1 MMKMTLLRRGRL
13 MSSREMLSSVFH
25 FPAGI
30 TIDSIDPSANEL
42 VIGVACDFPS
52 MPCPECQQLSARIH
66 SRYPRL
72 VADLPCAGR
81 NVILVLT
88 VRKFVCGTPT
98 CPRKIFTERLPGL
111 VESYA
116 RMTSRLIA
124 LVQALGLVAG
134 GRLGTR
140 LADRLGVAP
149 TPSTLLRHL
158 MQLPAPLTRAV
169 RVLGVDDFAWKKRFT
184 YGTILVDLERRKI
197 IDVLPDRESATVEAW
212 LKEHPEVEFVSRDRG
227 KDFTKAATMGAPQA
241 QQVVDR
247 FHVVKNLS
255 EVLQEILGHCRA
267 EIRQGEAAVS
277 EFEQAAEERARGL
290 PTVATWQQR
299 TPAHVKKAHQAR
311 QASRDDR
318 YQQMTTLRAQ
328 GLTQS
333 EVAKR
338 MGMSERA
345 VRQWLKRGAAPTNER
360 QFRRRSVFDPY
371 AAYVLHRWQD
381 GMHEA
386 KQLYEEIQVQG
397 FSGTVRIVQR
407 FVQALRDDPEKMP
420 LAPATGADRF
430 SSKTATW
437 LFIRDPKQL
446 TTEKQAE
453 LELIC
458 QRSETARQTYE
469 LTQQLMSMLRLRR
482 GQEFERWLSAVEAS
496 QIPELRRFAQG
507 LLKDKSAVVAG
518 LTLSYSNGPVEAQ
531 VQKLKVVKR
540 SMYGRAKLPL
550 LRQRLL
556 HVA

>member
-1 MMKMTLLRRGRL
+1 MEP
-13 MSSREMLSSVFH
+13 REAALLSSILH
-25 FPAGI
+25 LPAGI
-30 TIDSIDPSANEL
+30 TITSVHPSATEL
-42 VIGVACDFPS
+42 TVDVACHAPS
-52 MPCPECQQLSARIH
+52 MPCPECHQLSARIH
-66 SRYPRL
+66 GRYQRT

-81 NVILVLT
+81 NVLLMLT
-88 VRKFVCGTPT
+88 VRKFVCSTPS
-98 CPRKIFTERLPGL
+98 CPHKIFTERLPGL
-111 VESYA
+111 VESYG
-116 RMTSRLIA
+116 RMTRQLIA
-124 LVQALGLVAG
+124 LLQALGLGAG
-134 GRLGTR
+134 GQLGTR
-140 LADRLGVAP
+140 QADRSGIAT

-197 IDVLPDRESATVEAW
+197 IDVLADRESATVEAW
-212 LKEHPEVEFVSRDRG
+212 LQEHPEVELVIRDRG
-227 KDFTKAATMGAPQA
+227 KDFTKAATRGAPQA
-241 QQVVDR
+241 RQVVDR

-267 EIRQGEAAVS
+267 EIRQGEAPAS
-277 EFEQAAEERARGL
+277 EKATEERARAR
-290 PTVATWQQR
+290 PSVATWQQR

-328 GLTQS
+328 GLTQR

-345 VRQWLKRGAAPTNER
+345 VRTWLKRGAAPTNER
-360 QFRRRSVFDPY
+360 QFRRQSVFDPY
-371 AAYVLHRWQD
+371 AVYVLERWQA
-381 GMHEA
+381 GVHEA
-386 KQLYEEIQVQG
+386 KQLYEEIQAQG

-407 FVQALRDDPEKMP
+407 FVQALRDDPEKISLP
-420 LAPATGADRF
+420 PATGADRF
-430 SSKTATW
+430 SSNTATW

-446 TTEKQAE
+446 TSEKQAE

-469 LTQQLMSMLRLRR
+469 LTQQFMSMLRLRR
-482 GQEFERWLSAVEAS
+482 GQEFEMWLSAVEAS

-531 VQKLKVVKR
+531 VQKLKLVKR
-540 SMYGRAKLPL
+540 SMFGRAKLPL

-556 HVA
+556 HAA

>member
-1 MMKMTLLRRGRL
+1 MEPREAVLLCSIL
-13 MSSREMLSSVFH
+13 HL
-25 FPAGI
+25 PAGI
-30 TIDSIDPSANEL
+30 TITSVHPSATEL
-42 VIGVACDFPS
+42 VVGVVCHAPS
-52 MPCPECQQLSARIH
+52 MPCPACHQLSARIH
-66 SRYPRL
+66 GSYQRT

-81 NVILVLT
+81 NVLLMLT
-88 VRKFVCGTPT
+88 VRKFVCSTLT
-98 CPRKIFTERLPGL
+98 CPHKIFTERLPGL
-111 VESYA
+111 VESYG
-116 RMTSRLIA
+116 RMTTRLIA
-124 LVQALGLVAG
+124 LLQALGLGAG
-134 GRLGTR
+134 GQMGTR
-140 LADRLGVAP
+140 QADRSGIAT

-158 MQLPAPLTRAV
+158 MQLPAPVRRAV

-184 YGTILVDLERRKI
+184 YGTILVELERRKI
-197 IDVLPDRESATVEAW
+197 IDVLADRESATVEAW
-212 LKEHPEVEFVSRDRG
+212 LKEHPEVELVIRDRG
-227 KDFTKAATMGAPQA
+227 KDFTKAATVGAPQA

-247 FHVVKNLS
+247 FHIVKNLS

-267 EIRQGEAAVS
+267 EIRQREAPVS
-277 EFEQAAEERARGL
+277 ELEKAAEERARAR
-290 PTVATWQQR
+290 PSVATWQQR

-328 GLTQS
+328 GLTQR
-333 EVAKR
+333 EGAKG

-345 VRQWLKRGAAPTNER
+345 VRHWLKRGAAPTNAR
-360 QFRRRSVFDPY
+360 HFRRRSVFDPY
-371 AAYVLHRWQD
+371 AAYVLERWQA
-381 GMHEA
+381 GTHEA
-386 KQLYEEIQVQG
+386 KQLYEEIQAQG

-407 FVQALRDDPEKMP
+407 FVQALRDDPEKIILP
-420 LAPATGADRF
+420 PATEADRF

-446 TTEKQAE
+446 TTQKQAE

-469 LTQQLMSMLRLRR
+469 LTQQFMSMLRLRR
-482 GQEFERWLSAVEAS
+482 GQEFEAWLSAVEVS

-518 LTLSYSNGPVEAQ
+518 LTRSYSNGPVEAQ

-540 SMYGRAKLPL
+540 SMFGRAKLPL

-556 HVA
+556 HAA

>member
-1 MMKMTLLRRGRL
+1 ML
-13 MSSREMLSSVFH
+13 MGSREMLASVFH

-30 TIDSIDPSANEL
+30 TIDSIDPSATEL
-42 VIGVACDFPS
+42 VIRIACDFPS
-52 MPCPECQQLSARIH
+52 MPCPECQQPSARIH
-66 SRYPRL
+66 SGYQRM

-81 NVILVLT
+81 NVILALT
-88 VRKFVCGTPT
+88 LRKFVCATPT

-124 LVQALGLVAG
+124 LMQAIGLVAG
-134 GRLGTR
+134 GQKGTR
-140 LADRLGVAP
+140 LADRSGIAT
-149 TPSTLLRHL
+149 TPPTLLRHV
-158 MQLPAPLTRAV
+158 MQLPAPMTRAV

-277 EFEQAAEERARGL
+277 ELEKATEERARARPSG
-290 PTVATWQQR
+290 ATWQQR

-318 YQQMTTLRAQ
+318 YQQMATLRAQ
-328 GLTQS
+328 GLTQR
-333 EVAKR
+333 EIAKR
-338 MGMSERA
+338 MGMPERT
-345 VRQWLKRGAAPTNER
+345 VRNWLKRGAAPTNER
-360 QFRRRSVFDPY
+360 HFRRRSVFDPY
-371 AAYVLHRWQD
+371 AAYVLARWQD
-381 GMHEA
+381 GIHEA
-386 KQLYEEIQVQG
+386 KQLYEEIQAQG

-407 FVQALRDDPEKMP
+407 FVQALRDDPEKIT
-420 LAPATGADRF
+420 LAPASGADRF

-458 QRSETARQTYE
+458 QRSETARKTYA
-469 LTQQLMSMLRLRR
+469 LTQQFMSMLRLRH

-531 VQKLKVVKR
+531 VQKLKLVKR

-556 HVA
+556 HAA

>member
-1 MMKMTLLRRGRL
+1 MDPREIALF
-13 MSSREMLSSVFH
+13 SRVFH
-25 FPAGI
+25 LPAEI
-30 TIDSIDPSANEL
+30 TITSVDPSPTEL
-42 VIGVACDFPS
+42 VIGVACQAPR
-52 MPCPECQQLSARIH
+52 MECPECHQPSARIH
-66 SRYPRL
+66 GSYQRT

-81 NVILVLT
+81 NVILALT

-134 GRLGTR
+134 GQMGTR
-140 LADRLGVAP
+140 QADRTGIAT

-158 MQLPAPLTRAV
+158 MQLPAPAIRAV
-169 RVLGVDDFAWKKRFT
+169 RVLGVDDFAWRKRFT

-197 IDVLPDRESATVEAW
+197 IDVLADRESATVETW
-212 LKEHPEVEFVSRDRG
+212 LKEHPEVTIVSRDRG
-227 KDFTKAATMGAPQA
+227 KEFAKAATLGAPQA
-241 QQVVDR
+241 RQVVDR
-247 FHVVKNLS
+247 FHVVRNLS

-267 EIRQGEAAVS
+267 EIRQGEAPAPQS
-277 EFEQAAEERARGL
+277 ETAGKEYTRLL
-290 PTVATWQQR
+290 PTAATWQQR

-328 GLTQS
+328 GLTQR

-345 VRQWLKRGAAPTNER
+345 VRHWLKRGAAPTNER

-381 GMHEA
+381 GIHEA
-386 KQLYEEIQVQG
+386 KQLYEEIRAQG

-407 FVQALRDDPEKMP
+407 FVQALRDDPEKIT
-420 LAPATGADRF
+420 LAPATAADRF
-430 SSKTATW
+430 SSNTATW

-446 TTEKQAE
+446 TAEKQAD

-458 QRSETARQTYE
+458 QRSEMARTTYA
-469 LTQQLMSMLRLRR
+469 LTQQFMTMLRLRR
-482 GQEFERWLSAVEAS
+482 GQEFEAWLSAVEAS
-496 QIPELRRFAQG
+496 QIAELRRFAHS
-507 LLKDKSAVVAG
+507 LLKDKEAVVAG

-531 VQKLKVVKR
+531 VQKLKLVKR
-540 SMYGRAKLPL
+540 SMFGRAKLPL

-556 HVA
+556 HAA

>member
-1 MMKMTLLRRGRL
+1 ML
-13 MSSREMLSSVFH
+13 MGSREMLSSVFH

-42 VIGVACDFPS
+42 VIRIACDFPS
-52 MPCPECQQLSARIH
+52 MPCPECRQPSARIH
-66 SRYPRL
+66 SCYQRL

-81 NVILVLT
+81 NVILALT
-88 VRKFVCGTPT
+88 LRKFVCGTPT

-124 LVQALGLVAG
+124 LMQAIGLVAG
-134 GRLGTR
+134 GQLGTR
-140 LADRLGVAP
+140 QADRSGIATP
-149 TPSTLLRHL
+149 PSTLLRHL
-158 MQLPAPLTRAV
+158 MQLPPPAQRAV

-184 YGTILVDLERRKI
+184 YGTILVDLERRTI
-197 IDVLPDRESATVEAW
+197 IDVLADRGSATVEAW
-212 LKEHPEVEFVSRDRG
+212 LQEHPEVELVVRDRG
-227 KDFTKAATMGAPQA
+227 KDFTKAATRGAPQA

-255 EVLQEILGHCRA
+255 EVLQEILGHCRM
-267 EIRQGEAAVS
+267 EIRQGEVPLPQL
-277 EFEQAAEERARGL
+277 ETAAEERTRAR
-290 PTVATWQQR
+290 PSVATWQQC

-311 QASRDDR
+311 LASRDDR

-328 GLTQS
+328 GLTQK

-338 MGMSERA
+338 MGISERA
-345 VRQWLKRGAAPTNER
+345 VRTWLKRGAAPTNER
-360 QFRRRSVFDPY
+360 HFRRQSVFDPY
-371 AAYVLHRWQD
+371 AAYVLHRWQA

-386 KQLYEEIQVQG
+386 KQLYEEIQTQG

-407 FVQALRDDPEKMP
+407 FVQALRDDPEKITLP
-420 LAPATGADRF
+420 PATGADRF

-446 TTEKQAE
+446 TMQKQAE

-458 QRSETARQTYE
+458 QRSETARKTYA
-469 LTQQLMSMLRLRR
+469 LTQQFMSMLRQRR
-482 GQEFERWLSAVEAS
+482 GHEFETWLSAVEAS

-518 LTLSYSNGPVEAQ
+518 LTLAYSNGPVEAQ
-531 VQKLKVVKR
+531 V
-540 SMYGRAKLPL
+540 
-550 LRQRLL
+550 
-556 HVA
+556 